1 MSLNDEINEQKNS
14 QQNIIKTNTKNTIK
28 EYKFKNEFYFCPKCK
43 LNIPI
48 IIPILSNDEKGNIEY
63 IIKCPCDNNE
73 IINLKQFLDVQKRKT
88 NIDYCEE
95 CFDYSK
101 NENYLF
107 CLTCNKWYCQNCR
120 EKNFPEENEH
130 IFINSKIYFLTT
142 CNNHPNLKSCNFCL
156 TCLEQ
161 FCSSCLNFHDKR
173 HNIININEYYYQVKE
188 KINLTNIYEFID
200 SKIENNKI
208 LFNKYTEIF
217 MKNNKIIDLNI
228 SEAFLKNN
236 EINLQLASLI
246 KLTYE
251 QFIQCEKCPN
261 PNLIFNMDI
270 LSNFNKSNLNLS
282 SLNLNNISF
291 FILLHLKTNF
301 LINFNYLSLYTTILT
316 FPKFQQE
323 ITSIIQLNEYIYIL
337 TTKKNF
343 IIYDIT
349 QFKILYD
356 FSNNNIYPKKDE
368 INSNGNDNSNS
379 NNSNDIVSI
388 SFMENIISKEMDLI
402 YNSNF
407 DIFDI
412 EKLDN
417 NKFALGINK
426 YIIIFLFENLNLK
439 ILGICHNKKSLTN
452 KLYSLNNNILC
463 SIIQEKEIIFWNL
476 DNYSIIKGIKFKD
489 KIYSFVEGLDE
500 IIFFGTNQNL
510 NTLNTKDYK
519 LLKKKIH
526 NNTICGLI
534 NLGDHKIMSSSNDQ
548 VIKIFS
554 YFPIEIIYSF
564 KLELPIQSIM
574 KIQDN
579 LIGII
584 LENHSLHIFDV
595 TKFKEINYFKCNND
609 NYEFINKVGNYLI
622 VKIDNND
629 YKLVKLNENKN
640 KILEKDVEIIIWK

>member
-101 NENYLF
+101 KENYLF

-291 FILLHLKTNF
+291 FILLHLKTDF
-301 LINFNYLSLYTTILT
+301 LINFDYLSLFTTIFT
-316 FPKFQQE
+316 FPKIQQE
-323 ITSIIQLNEYIYIL
+323 ITSIIELNVYIYVL
-337 TTKKNF
+337 TTKNNF
-343 IIYDIT
+343 IIYDIS
-349 QFKILYD
+349 QSKILYD
-356 FSNNNIYPKKDE
+356 FSLNNFYQRKDK
-368 INSNGNDNSNS
+368 IDSNENS
-379 NNSNDIVSI
+379 NNSNDINSI
-388 SFMENIISKEMDLI
+388 STMENDISKEMDLI
-402 YNSNF
+402 FYSNF

-412 EKLDN
+412 VKLNN

-426 YIIIFLFENLNLK
+426 YIIIYHLDNLNLQ
-439 ILGICHNKKSLTN
+439 ILGICQNKKYSLN
-452 KLYSLNNNILC
+452 KLYILNNNKLC
-463 SIIQEKEIIFWNL
+463 SIIHEKEIILWNL
-476 DNYSIIKGIKFKD
+476 DNFSIIKEIKFKER
-489 KIYSFVEGLDE
+489 IYSFVQDTEE
-500 IIFFGTNQNL
+500 KIFFGTNQNL
-510 NTLNTKDYK
+510 YTLNINDYK

-526 NNTICGLI
+526 NNTISGLI
-534 NLGDHKIMSSSNDQ
+534 NLGNHKIMSSSNEQ
-548 VIKIFS
+548 VIKIFT
-554 YFPIEIIYSF
+554 YFPIQIIYTF
-564 KLELPIQSIM
+564 KMELPIQSIM
-574 KIQDN
+574 NIKDN

-595 TKFKEINYFKCNND
+595 EKFKEINYFKFNND
-609 NYEFINKVGNYLI
+609 NYILIKNINNYLI
-622 VKIDNND
+622 AKIDNND
-629 YKLVKLNENKN
+629 YKLIKLNESKN